1 MNATLHEVQST
12 VAEEMRMSFPHLDEE
27 QIQHM
32 VMFGLAEEAGEVVGL
47 MKRRIRGYKKDRK
60 KSTFLDFAEELGDV
74 LWYLAA
80 CCQVENI
87 TLNDIWKMNRE
98 KLEARYGKPLLND
111 VDELKKGCIP
121 DNALGGMGGV
131 VTPSDNALGG
141 KGGIVQPSNN
151 PLGGR
156 GNGSAVV

>member
-12 VAEEMRMSFPHLDEE
+12 VAEEMKLSFAHLDEE

-47 MKRRIRGYKKDRK
+47 MKRRIRAYEKDRK
-60 KSTFLDFAEELGDV
+60 KSTFLHFAEELSDV

-87 TLNDIWKMNRE
+87 TLDDIWKVNRE
-98 KLEARYGKPLLND
+98 KLEAIYGNTARVGGHATSNPPL
-111 VDELKKGCIP
+111 VITQC
-121 DNALGGMGGV
+121 DNV
-131 VTPSDNALGG
+131 GG
-141 KGGIVQPSNN
+141 KSE
-151 PLGGR
+151 
-156 GNGSAVV
+156 